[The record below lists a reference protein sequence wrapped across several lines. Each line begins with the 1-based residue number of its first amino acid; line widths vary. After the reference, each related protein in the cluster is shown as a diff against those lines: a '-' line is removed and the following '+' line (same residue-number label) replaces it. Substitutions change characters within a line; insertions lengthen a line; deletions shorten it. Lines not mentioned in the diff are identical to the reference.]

1 MTPSDPNPTPGGAP
15 GGANDFGRY
24 ATLGLQY
31 ALSIALL
38 TGLGWW
44 LDSLWSTTPW
54 LLVAGVVLGVVAGF
68 VNLVR
73 AVPAAPPPQKKPP
86 QFAPPP
92 PAPPQ
97 PAPNARAAPP
107 SSTTRRPPA
116 P

>member
-1 MTPSDPNPTPGGAP
+1 MTPSDPNPKPGGAP

-24 ATLGLQY
+24 ATLGIQY

-44 LDSLWSTTPW
+44 LDGRWGTTPW

-73 AVPAAPPPQKKPP
+73 AVPAAPPPSTPNTAHTLKSPASPTQPP
-86 QFAPPP
+86 RNP
-92 PAPPQ
+92 PAP
-97 PAPNARAAPP
+97 
-107 SSTTRRPPA
+107 
-116 P
+116 

>member
-1 MTPSDPNPTPGGAP
+1 MTPSDPNPKPGGAP

-24 ATLGLQY
+24 ATLGIQY

-44 LDSLWSTTPW
+44 LDSRWGTTPW

-73 AVPAAPPPQKKPP
+73 AVPAAPPPKPNP
-86 QFAPPP
+86 NSSSSPTDPTSP
-92 PAPPQ
+92 TPAK
-97 PAPNARAAPP
+97 
-107 SSTTRRPPA
+107 RPPA

>member
-1 MTPSDPNPTPGGAP
+1 MTPSDPNPKPGGAP

-24 ATLGLQY
+24 ATLGIQY

-44 LDSLWSTTPW
+44 LDGRWGTTPW

-73 AVPAAPPPQKKPP
+73 AVPAAPPPKPNP
-86 QFAPPP
+86 NSSSSPTDPTSP
-92 PAPPQ
+92 TPAK
-97 PAPNARAAPP
+97 
-107 SSTTRRPPA
+107 RPPA

>member
-44 LDSLWSTTPW
+44 LDSTWGTTPW
-54 LLVAGVVLGVVAGF
+54 LLVTGAVLGVVAGF

-73 AVPAAPPPQKKPP
+73 AVPAPPPTHPHRDSRP
-86 QFAPPP
+86 PPP
-92 PAPPQ
+92 PAP
-97 PAPNARAAPP
+97 
-107 SSTTRRPPA
+107 
-116 P
+116 

>member
-1 MTPSDPNPTPGGAP
+1 MTPSDPTPTPGGAP

-31 ALSIALL
+31 ALTIAAL

-44 LDSLWSTTPW
+44 LDSRFGTTPW
-54 LLVAGVVLGVVAGF
+54 LLVAGALLGVVGGF

-73 AVPAAPPPQKKPP
+73 AVPAAPPPKPK
-86 QFAPPP
+86 
-92 PAPPQ
+92 
-97 PAPNARAAPP
+97 
-107 SSTTRRPPA
+107 SSSSPTSTKRPPA